1 MEGGFAWLPALL
13 GKRGAATPVT
23 IATMTVADVRG
34 QQLFYSDTGGG
45 GLPLVLSHG
54 FLMDSDMFD
63 PQLRALRNRH
73 RIITWDQRGHGR
85 TVATADPYT
94 YWDSAEDLA
103 GLLDHLQ
110 INRAVLGGM
119 SQGGFVSLRFALAH
133 PERAA
138 ALILIDTQSGLEDPE
153 KVGQYDLMHD
163 VWVGSGA
170 ADQLLEMT
178 AAIIIGNR
186 RPESQAWIERW
197 KALDPAKLTPIYRTL
212 VDRDDVTPRLGELR
226 MPALVI
232 HGTED
237 VAIEIAKAEE
247 LCRML
252 PGCRGVVRVD
262 GAGHASNLTHPEPVN
277 HAIAAFLDD
286 I

>member
-1 MEGGFAWLPALL
+1 
-13 GKRGAATPVT
+13 
-23 IATMTVADVRG
+23 MTVADVRG

-262 GAGHASNLTHPEPVN
+262 GAGHASNLTHPETVN